1 MTNQF
6 KVTGDLSCNNAP
18 KRAFIRDFLIATGTL
33 EKSEL
38 EKLVVESFTWN
49 IPNHPTLEGLAK
61 FHKELSNHNREIEVM
76 NIHTIITHGKDG
88 AAHGTVTYKDGS
100 VIHFADFYEFESHKK
115 DAKIKTCTSYVIM

>member
-6 KVTGDLSCNNAP
+6 KVTEDLSCNNAP

-49 IPNHPTLEGLAK
+49 I
-61 FHKELSNHNREIEVM
+61 
-76 NIHTIITHGKDG
+76 HTIITHGKDG
-88 AAHGTVTYKDGS
+88 SAHGAVTYKDGS
-100 VIHFADFYEFESHKK
+100 VIHRADFYEFESHKN
-115 DAKIKTCTSYVIM
+115 DAKIKTSTSYVII